1 MRLLVRRRF
10 EEGARAQL
18 HQAAVARLAGGQQHD
33 PRQRPHPP
41 GKPRVARL
49 VAEIERQRAADDRLD
64 AVAGELLG
72 EFERPEHVVGVGQRQ
87 RRLVIGLGELGEL
100 ADGQRA
106 FEQRIGGMHVQMH
119 EAGVGG
125 HGRPQR
131 FGFKR
136 WWGRG
141 PPCPPRSQAVPVFPR
156 RANNARLK
164 SPGASR
170 RSRPFGCSGGTAVM
184 AREPGKPCFR
194 CHPRPIGDGGCG
206 REYPRQTGMTS
217 GWGPQRRERER
228 NATTQHAQS
237 RKPQLR
243 DHSTRVPAPDMTLP
257 RTAIARAMR
266 PSNDGGIMPREEEHV
281 GSMSRLKLRR
291 RGVPP
296 SEAMHGEIH
305 VLHPRPM
312 RRNRRRT

>member
-10 EEGARAQL
+10 EEGARAQP
-18 HQAAVARLAGGQQHD
+18 HQAAVALLARGQQHD
-33 PRQRPHPP
+33 PRQRPHPA
-41 GKPRVARL
+41 GKPRIARL

-87 RRLVIGLGELGEL
+87 RRLAVGLGELGEL

-119 EAGVGG
+119 EAGIGG
-125 HGRPQR
+125 HGSLSDSVS
-131 FGFKR
+131 GD
-136 WWGRG
+136 GG
-141 PPCPPRSQAVPVFPR
+141 DAALLCPPRSRNRAGFPQACR
-156 RANNARLK
+156 RSSCQNAW
-164 SPGASR
+164 ASR
-170 RSRPFGCSGGTAVM
+170 DPAVLRGGGTAVM

-228 NATTQHAQS
+228 NATDAY
-237 RKPQLR
+237 KPRL
-243 DHSTRVPAPDMTLP
+243 DDTGTIAAMTYSVP
-257 RTAIARAMR
+257 RTWAHTA
-266 PSNDGGIMPREEEHV
+266 IMPRNRVIEANAAASSTTARNMMSSLNEE
-281 GSMSRLKLRR
+281 
-291 RGVPP
+291 
-296 SEAMHGEIH
+296 
-305 VLHPRPM
+305 
-312 RRNRRRT
+312 RT